1 MVDRRAAVLV
11 AVLLGVVAG
20 GCEASQGL
28 LDAPYPV
35 NLHVDATA
43 DAVGVE
49 APEWYADQTDVFL
62 CPDEPPY
69 LPDPGPARVDWHPG
83 SPCHAFGRFE
93 SASGLTASLAL
104 DELTAAERPAF
115 ANAESWYLL
124 LVDVGPDDRAVGA
137 ARTRFGVPDGF
148 AAS

>member
-1 MVDRRAAVLV
+1 MPDRRVAAVL
-11 AVLLGVVAG
+11 ALLIAVVAA

-35 NLHVDATA
+35 NLHIDATA
-43 DAVGVE
+43 EAVGVD

-62 CPDEPPY
+62 CPMEPPF
-69 LPDPGPARVDWHPG
+69 LPDPGPARQDWHPG
-83 SPCHAFGRFE
+83 SPCHGFGRFE
-93 SASGLTASLAL
+93 SADGLTTSLAL
-104 DELTAAERPAF
+104 ADLTAAERPAF
-115 ANAESWYLL
+115 ANAESWYVL
-124 LVDVGPDDRAVGA
+124 LVDVGPEGRALGA